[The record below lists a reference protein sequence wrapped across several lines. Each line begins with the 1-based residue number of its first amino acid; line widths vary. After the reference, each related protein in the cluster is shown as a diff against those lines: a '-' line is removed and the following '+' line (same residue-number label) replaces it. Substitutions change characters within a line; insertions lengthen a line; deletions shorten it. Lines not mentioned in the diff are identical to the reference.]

1 MVNVLNKDQA
11 LIQIKWLEKM
21 QHIEITQRC
30 THGQS
35 VTLPDGPLYIS
46 YSQVK
51 KIHSGNEIT

>member
-1 MVNVLNKDQA
+1 
-11 LIQIKWLEKM
+11 M